1 MPNLDE
7 LDDHDHSDTQHFVE
21 DGQRRAKRLFGGFLD
36 FAFSG
41 NILEIAVGLM

>member
-7 LDDHDHSDTQHFVE
+7 LDNEETRQFVQE
-21 DGQRRAKRLFGGFLD
+21 GQRRAKAVFEGFLD